1 MSERLAELERLVKSV
16 EALGGLWTTNEAIDS
31 GLQQLTAGRRGD
43 KVKMDAIKAQINYR
57 KKVLGQN
64 FPAKSG
70 NFSEAGKSFS
80 LHEMTQRLK
89 AIASLSKSWKTM

>member
-1 MSERLAELERLVKSV
+1 
-16 EALGGLWTTNEAIDS
+16 
-31 GLQQLTAGRRGD
+31 
-43 KVKMDAIKAQINYR
+43 MDAIKAQINYR

-64 FPAKSG
+64 FPAKSA

-89 AIASLSKSWKTM
+89 TIASLSKS